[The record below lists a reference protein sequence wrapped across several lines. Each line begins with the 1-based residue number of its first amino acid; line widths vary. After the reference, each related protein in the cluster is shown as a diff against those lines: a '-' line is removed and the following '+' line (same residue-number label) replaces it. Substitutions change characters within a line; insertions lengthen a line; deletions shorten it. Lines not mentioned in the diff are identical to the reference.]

1 MQQHYDDQA
10 MAEESSSEEPSSVG
24 QELRAARE
32 ALNLPIK
39 QLAGDLRIEPHYLV
53 ALEENDFAA
62 FSAPVF
68 AMGYLKQYA
77 IRLGLDEKEL
87 LTDYSLQVGA
97 QEPPLLRSSTLR
109 TNTNQ
114 QQARGLVAG
123 SVVVSVVAATLIW
136 WFSTPEPAAP
146 VVRQPDAPIP
156 VGELEAPVTE
166 TAEPEESALAQPV
179 PVVVERVSLV
189 PQQRL
194 AEPVEEFVEALAV
207 VAEPTMQVEIRFYED
222 CWTEVID
229 GRGERLFYG
238 LGSVG
243 VQAQFTATPPLSV
256 FLGNVDGVVL
266 LVNDMPY
273 AIPAESRRGN
283 IAEFVIPESAD

>member
-109 TNTNQ
+109 TNTDQ
-114 QQARGLVAG
+114 RQARGLVAG

-156 VGELEAPVTE
+156 VGDLEAPVTE
-166 TAEPEESALAQPV
+166 TAEPGESALVQPV
-179 PVVVERVSLV
+179 SVVEPV

-194 AEPVEEFVEALAV
+194 EEPVEEFVEAPAV

-243 VQAQFTATPPLSV
+243 AQAQFTATPPLSF
-256 FLGNVDGVVL
+256 FLGNVDGVVV

-273 AIPAESRRGN
+273 AIPVESRRGN

>member
-97 QEPPLLRSSTLR
+97 QEPPLLRSSSLR

-114 QQARGLVAG
+114 QQARGLVVG

-156 VGELEAPVTE
+156 VGELKAPVTE
-166 TAEPEESALAQPV
+166 TAEPGESALAQPV
-179 PVVVERVSLV
+179 PVVVEPVSLV

-243 VQAQFTATPPLSV
+243 VQAQFMATPPLSV

-266 LVNDMPY
+266 LVNNMPY

>member
-10 MAEESSSEEPSSVG
+10 MAEDGSSKEPSSVG
-24 QELRAARE
+24 QELRTARE
-32 ALNLPIK
+32 ALDLPIK

-53 ALEENDFAA
+53 ALEENDFGA

-77 IRLGLDEKEL
+77 IRLGLDEKGL

-97 QEPPLLRSSTLR
+97 QEPPSLR
-109 TNTNQ
+109 TPTLHSNTDQ
-114 QQARGLVAG
+114 QQARWLVAA
-123 SVVVSVVAATLIW
+123 SAAVFVVAASLIW
-136 WFSTPEPAAP
+136 WFSTPEPPAP
-146 VVRQPDAPIP
+146 VVRQPDARVP
-156 VGELEAPVTE
+156 VSEPEAPVTE
-166 TAEPEESALAQPV
+166 TAEFGEAVVVPPVPLEQPV
-179 PVVVERVSLV
+179 PVVQAVS
-189 PQQRL
+189 QQRL
-194 AEPVEEFVEALAV
+194 EAPVGAPAGV
-207 VAEPTMQVEIRFYED
+207 VEPTLQVEIRFYED
-222 CWTEVID
+222 CWTEIID

-243 VQAQFTATPPLSV
+243 AQTQFTATPPLSF

-266 LVNDMPY
+266 FVDEMPY

>member
-156 VGELEAPVTE
+156 VGELKAPVTE

-194 AEPVEEFVEALAV
+194 AEPVEEFVEAPAV

-243 VQAQFTATPPLSV
+243 AQAQFTATPPLSF
-256 FLGNVDGVVL
+256 FLGNVDGVVV

>member
-10 MAEESSSEEPSSVG
+10 VAEESSSEERSSVG

-32 ALNLPIK
+32 ALDLPIK

-53 ALEENDFAA
+53 ALEDNDFAA

-97 QEPPLLRSSTLR
+97 QEPPSLRSPTLRSSTD
-109 TNTNQ
+109 Q

-123 SVVVSVVAATLIW
+123 SAVVFVVAATLIW
-136 WFSTPEPAAP
+136 WFSAPEPTVP
-146 VVRQPDAPIP
+146 VVRQPDARIP
-156 VGELEAPVTE
+156 AGEPEAPVTE
-166 TAEPEESALAQPV
+166 TAESGEAVLVQPLPLAQPV
-179 PVVVERVSLV
+179 P
-189 PQQRL
+189 QQRSE
-194 AEPVEEFVEALAV
+194 EPVESPAGAV
-207 VAEPTMQVEIRFYED
+207 GPTLQIEIRFYED

-243 VQAQFTATPPLSV
+243 AQTQFTATPPLSF

-266 LVNDMPY
+266 LVDEMPY